1 MTSTSTRHDA
11 RRSLVTACIAVAVHA
26 PLLLAGTRALSSHTT
41 ADGAARELDEGI
53 ELTVLDVPA
62 AGARSIPTAADATS
76 GEPSS
81 PSNVGAA
88 TTTPRAAAPGAP
100 ASSPHD
106 FAATN
111 TASATSTASATRANS
126 VTGAAENGGATH
138 AAAAPSG
145 SAAPIALV
153 YPPSLGLAG
162 SGPNPFAGAGPREG
176 APSDERRPSA
186 TPEAPTASEAKRR
199 AEQALKD
206 GVRARDVDLG
216 LGPEGP
222 VLRALEDATY
232 ADVAPERGSA
242 TFLAV
247 VDARGPVVDLRLLAA
262 TGPPRDWAGAP
273 ARALRARGGAKLALR
288 GARGAE
294 LRIAVESDVRLPSGN
309 RPRERIRGSFEE
321 SKVVLPENVPT
332 GGMTTGVTDTRT
344 LSTFDVT
351 DIAAKPRRIVHA
363 RLLSLATL

>member
-11 RRSLVTACIAVAVHA
+11 RRSLVTVCIAVAVHA
-26 PLLLAGTRALSSHTT
+26 PLLLAGTRALSSRATT
-41 ADGAARELDEGI
+41 DGARELDEAI

-62 AGARSIPTAADATS
+62 AGARSIPAAADATS

-81 PSNVGAA
+81 PSNVGAP

-100 ASSPHD
+100 DD
-106 FAATN
+106 FTAT
-111 TASATSTASATRANS
+111 SATSAARANS
-126 VTGAAENGGATH
+126 VTGAAESGGATH
-138 AAAAPSG
+138 AAGAPSG

-153 YPPSLGLAG
+153 YPLSPSLGLAG
-162 SGPNPFAGAGPREG
+162 SGPNPFAGAGAREG
-176 APSDERRPSA
+176 APGDKRRPSA

-232 ADVAPERGSA
+232 ADVAPERGGA

-247 VDARGPVVDLRLLAA
+247 VDARGLVVDLRLLSS
-262 TGPPRDWAGAP
+262 TGPPRDWAGT
-273 ARALRARGGAKLALR
+273 RA
-288 GARGAE
+288 
-294 LRIAVESDVRLPSGN
+294 
-309 RPRERIRGSFEE
+309 
-321 SKVVLPENVPT
+321 
-332 GGMTTGVTDTRT
+332 
-344 LSTFDVT
+344 
-351 DIAAKPRRIVHA
+351 
-363 RLLSLATL
+363 